1 MSNLSRRHLL
11 KTAAAGSTLFAGAL
25 TTAHATPIEP
35 MPQKWDETFDIVVIG
50 SGFAGLAAAIEARK
64 AGASVCVLEKM
75 RTIGGNSIINGGIMG
90 VPGTPMQKKQ
100 GYKDSPE
107 LMAEDMIREG
117 AGLNHPDKVLHL
129 CREALPTWE
138 WTVKELGVDWVQE
151 RVSQEGGHTV
161 PRCAILKTGSGS
173 EIVNKEIAKLKELGV
188 KPRTRVFMEKI
199 IRDADGRVKGVQVR
213 EGYKFPDAN
222 SGKVKFICA
231 RKAVVLAHGGFGA
244 DVAFRSQQDPK
255 LTEKVGTTCQPGAT
269 SELWR
274 ETMAIGCLQV
284 QDDWIQ
290 CGPWTSPREKG
301 MGIGWQ
307 FSQTAAAEYGIWVNS
322 EGNRFVN
329 ELANRKVRAD
339 AIMLEQQAGRKA
351 FAIAQ
356 GKNVEPLKKQRPGF
370 LEKMLEMKIVSEYKT
385 LEDLAKKLDMPVENV
400 KKTFEAYWEAH
411 KTGVDKAFGRPEMV
425 IALDKG
431 PWYAAKI
438 TPGIHH
444 TMGGVTIDPE
454 THVLTKDGKV
464 IQGLFAAGEVT
475 GGVHG
480 GNRIGGNAVTDI
492 VTFGRIAGTNAAAY
506 AKTVK

>member
-188 KPRTRVFMEKI
+188 KPRTASSWK
-199 IRDADGRVKGVQVR
+199 
-213 EGYKFPDAN
+213 
-222 SGKVKFICA
+222 
-231 RKAVVLAHGGFGA
+231 
-244 DVAFRSQQDPK
+244 RSSVTP
-255 LTEKVGTTCQPGAT
+255 
-269 SELWR
+269 
-274 ETMAIGCLQV
+274 
-284 QDDWIQ
+284 
-290 CGPWTSPREKG
+290 
-301 MGIGWQ
+301 
-307 FSQTAAAEYGIWVNS
+307 TAASRACRS
-322 EGNRFVN
+322 
-329 ELANRKVRAD
+329 AKVTSSR
-339 AIMLEQQAGRKA
+339 
-351 FAIAQ
+351 
-356 GKNVEPLKKQRPGF
+356 
-370 LEKMLEMKIVSEYKT
+370 
-385 LEDLAKKLDMPVENV
+385 
-400 KKTFEAYWEAH
+400 
-411 KTGVDKAFGRPEMV
+411 
-425 IALDKG
+425 
-431 PWYAAKI
+431 
-438 TPGIHH
+438 TPI
-444 TMGGVTIDPE
+444 P
-454 THVLTKDGKV
+454 
-464 IQGLFAAGEVT
+464 A
-475 GGVHG
+475 
-480 GNRIGGNAVTDI
+480 R
-492 VTFGRIAGTNAAAY
+492 
-506 AKTVK
+506 